1 MNMSEV
7 KQGDALVFLGFN
19 GSDEEYDKILH
30 MGFSVGVMVIVKEVK
45 DDEIVVEF
53 EDGKVV
59 KVDME
64 LAKKIE
70 VNKV

>member
-1 MNMSEV
+1 MIMSEA

-45 DDEIVVEF
+45 EDEIVVEF

-59 KVDME
+59 TVDKE
-64 LAKKIE
+64 LANKIE